1 LEETLLGIGCHAGV
15 VEMQE
20 LRGILILHANS
31 GPSGPT
37 PIIITESPLSGEDLH
52 SLDMEELNKGEKD
65 FYTAL

>member
-1 LEETLLGIGCHAGV
+1 MDCTCHAGAGEV
-15 VEMQE
+15 QE
-20 LRGILILHANS
+20 LRGILVLHVSS
-31 GPSGPT
+31 GPSGPI

>member
-1 LEETLLGIGCHAGV
+1 MEV
-15 VEMQE
+15 QE

-37 PIIITESPLSGEDLH
+37 PIITESPLSGEDLH